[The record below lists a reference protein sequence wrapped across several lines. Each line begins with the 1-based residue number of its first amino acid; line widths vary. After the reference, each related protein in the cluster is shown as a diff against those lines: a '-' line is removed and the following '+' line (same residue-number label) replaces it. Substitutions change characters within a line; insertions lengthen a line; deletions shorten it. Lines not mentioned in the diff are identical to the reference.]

1 MYNIIQN
8 ITGNYYY
15 SLILLS
21 FIFYIISKYNTSI
34 LLSIIII
41 ISIYIYIDSNI
52 KQNISSKNSEDI
64 IKEESLVNE
73 IKDVKEVD
81 TENFYINKSNKKVKF
96 LIKNKEFVNIIY
108 NIRFIKKYDNSRYTK
123 MIIFMDELMKIYIY
137 ILSDRYDLNTYL
149 PIFTDTKD
157 NIIEIFYSLVF
168 VVPEKFKHTY
178 GFVPQVEI
186 DKSLDD
192 FRIKIKYMLNV
203 LINYG
208 KVNKN
213 NVYINIDRYK
223 PFERNKE
230 NYLP

>member
-8 ITGNYYY
+8 IIGNYYY

-41 ISIYIYIDSNI
+41 ISIFIYIDSNI

-81 TENFYINKSNKKVKF
+81 TDNFYINKSNKKVKF

-149 PIFTDTKD
+149 PIFTDTKN

-168 VVPEKFKHTY
+168 VIPEKFKHTY
-178 GFVPQVEI
+178 GFVPQIEI

-213 NVYINIDRYK
+213 NVYININRYK
-223 PFERNKE
+223 PFEKNKE

>member
-1 MYNIIQN
+1 
-8 ITGNYYY
+8 
-15 SLILLS
+15 
-21 FIFYIISKYNTSI
+21 

>member
-41 ISIYIYIDSNI
+41 FSIYIYIDINI
-52 KQNISSKNSEDI
+52 KQNISNKNSEDI

-73 IKDVKEVD
+73 IKDIKEVD
-81 TENFYINKSNKKVKF
+81 TDNFYINKSNKKVKF

-108 NIRFIKKYDNSRYTK
+108 NVRFIKKYDNSRYTK
-123 MIIFMDELMKIYIY
+123 MIIFMNKLMKIYIY

-178 GFVPQVEI
+178 GFDPQIEI
-186 DKSLDD
+186 DKSLGD

-208 KVNKN
+208 NVNKN

-223 PFERNKE
+223 PFEKNKE

>member
-41 ISIYIYIDSNI
+41 FSIYIYIDINI
-52 KQNISSKNSEDI
+52 KKNISNKNSEDI

-81 TENFYINKSNKKVKF
+81 TDNFYINKSNKKVKF

-108 NIRFIKKYDNSRYTK
+108 NVRFIKKYDNSRYTK
-123 MIIFMDELMKIYIY
+123 MIIFMNKLMKIYIY

-157 NIIEIFYSLVF
+157 DIIEIFYSLVF

-178 GFVPQVEI
+178 GFVPQIEI
-186 DKSLDD
+186 DKSLGD

-208 KVNKN
+208 NVNKN
-213 NVYINIDRYK
+213 NVYINIDKYK
-223 PFERNKE
+223 PFEKNKE

>member
-1 MYNIIQN
+1 
-8 ITGNYYY
+8 
-15 SLILLS
+15 
-21 FIFYIISKYNTSI
+21 

-168 VVPEKFKHTY
+168 VIPEKFKHTY

>member
-1 MYNIIQN
+1 
-8 ITGNYYY
+8 
-15 SLILLS
+15 
-21 FIFYIISKYNTSI
+21 

-41 ISIYIYIDSNI
+41 ISIFIYIDSNI

-81 TENFYINKSNKKVKF
+81 TDNFYINKSNKKVKF

-149 PIFTDTKD
+149 PIFTDTKN

-168 VVPEKFKHTY
+168 VIPEKFKHTY
-178 GFVPQVEI
+178 GFVPQIEI

-213 NVYINIDRYK
+213 NVYININRYK
-223 PFERNKE
+223 PFEKNKE

>member
-1 MYNIIQN
+1 
-8 ITGNYYY
+8 
-15 SLILLS
+15 
-21 FIFYIISKYNTSI
+21 

-41 ISIYIYIDSNI
+41 FSIYIYIDINI
-52 KQNISSKNSEDI
+52 KKNISNKNSEDI

-81 TENFYINKSNKKVKF
+81 TDNFYINKSNKKVKF

-108 NIRFIKKYDNSRYTK
+108 NVRFIKKYDNSRYTK
-123 MIIFMDELMKIYIY
+123 MIIFMNKLMKIYIY

-157 NIIEIFYSLVF
+157 DIIEIFYSLVF

-178 GFVPQVEI
+178 GFVPQIEI
-186 DKSLDD
+186 DKSLGD

-208 KVNKN
+208 NVNKN
-213 NVYINIDRYK
+213 NVYINIDKYK
-223 PFERNKE
+223 PFEKNKE

>member
-168 VVPEKFKHTY
+168 VIPEKFKHTY

>member
-1 MYNIIQN
+1 
-8 ITGNYYY
+8 
-15 SLILLS
+15 
-21 FIFYIISKYNTSI
+21 
-34 LLSIIII
+34 
-41 ISIYIYIDSNI
+41 
-52 KQNISSKNSEDI
+52 
-64 IKEESLVNE
+64 
-73 IKDVKEVD
+73 
-81 TENFYINKSNKKVKF
+81 
-96 LIKNKEFVNIIY
+96 
-108 NIRFIKKYDNSRYTK
+108 
-123 MIIFMDELMKIYIY
+123 MDELMKIYIY

-168 VVPEKFKHTY
+168 VIPEKFKHTY